1 MSIILL
7 FKRLRLE
14 HCFESDISLSY
25 TDPVK
30 EGGGGREGGEG
41 GEGIMMCFFFFKELF
56 ILCK

>member
-41 GEGIMMCFFFFKELF
+41 GEGIMMCVFFFKELF
-56 ILCK
+56 I